1 MAAPNGA
8 TGIGIVYA
16 DISGTTRLF
25 NKLGTEEA
33 SYAVDRAIKRMERA
47 IDGFSGRVV
56 TAAADQWVAEF
67 DAPDAAVSAAIEMQN
82 RVEDMLAVSGI
93 RLTIRIGVH
102 WSACTPSASTR
113 KAATEIARR
122 LLTMSG
128 PSQILTCGVTAAAL
142 PRQLS
147 GMLWS
152 CDDLLLTLPD
162 GSEVQVYRVQWS
174 DEEEAAAV
182 QGLGMASTVVM
193 EAVASAGVD
202 ATQAADGAVNL
213 RLAGRDYLLNSQ
225 TPQLAIGRDKK
236 RNDIVI
242 RDPKASRE
250 HARLERRSDGRC
262 VLIDCSTN
270 GTFVLDGT
278 VETKVRGGEL
288 LLGAKGRIAFGHSP
302 RDIGAECLEFERV
315 VLAGGEESGAA

>member
-47 IDGFSGRVV
+47 IDGFSGRVI
-56 TAAADQWVAEF
+56 TASADQWVAEF
-67 DAPDAAVSAAIEMQN
+67 DAPDAVVSAAIEMQN
-82 RVEDMLAVSGI
+82 RVDDMLAVSGI

-102 WSACTPSASTR
+102 WGACNPSASCR
-113 KAATEIARR
+113 KAATEVARR

-128 PSQILTCGVTAAAL
+128 PSQILTCGFTAAAL
-142 PRQLS
+142 PSALS
-147 GMLWS
+147 GLLWS
-152 CDDLLLTLPD
+152 CDDLLLTMPD
-162 GSEVQVYRVQWS
+162 GSEAQVYRVQWA
-174 DEEEAAAV
+174 DEDGAAA
-182 QGLGMASTVVM
+182 QGLASTVVM
-193 EAVASAGVD
+193 EVAAGSAPERSG
-202 ATQAADGAVNL
+202 AADGSVSL
-213 RLAGRDYLLNSQ
+213 RLGGRDYLLDER

-250 HARLERRSDGRC
+250 HARVERRSDGRC

-278 VETKVRGGEL
+278 VETRVRGGEL
-288 LLGAKGRIAFGHSP
+288 LLGAKGKIAFGHSP
-302 RDIGAECLEFERV
+302 RDVGAECLEFERLGAV
-315 VLAGGEESGAA
+315 PLAAGG